1 MGIPW
6 FVRAWAFMGVFM
18 AWLTDLWNQITQIFT
33 TADMITLA
41 MIAIV
46 VIAVG
51 FMTESLSSIV
61 TMTFVGLVAF
71 AILEYVRALTG
82 VGMPAS
88 NQDATALAQTDWH
101 NLLTMQVQLLIAY
114 AVAFAV
120 LIGIVS
126 TIRSLVFR

>member
-1 MGIPW
+1 
-6 FVRAWAFMGVFM
+6 MGVFM